1 MALWSGG
8 NHWDPGPLLPH
19 LSNEVPEI
27 IGPCGPKLGDLS
39 LGLSEFST
47 TFQNPRAKPGNAVV
61 QGCSARWWRPTCLLR
76 GPASLASDA
85 HLLPDP
91 SRERG
96 WPPATC
102 RAVAEEKADGSS
114 WSGRSLPLESH
125 GMFTKLPAPKALGSG
140 FCHIPQEERWRKWL
154 KGGVPTPSDTG
165 TQGSLMPLPPVQTA
179 NPWWN
184 GGLMFQ
190 ASAPQ
195 SGWRRVGAPR
205 TLARIPSKELCS
217 NLLNVG
223 MLL

>member
-1 MALWSGG
+1 MAA
-8 NHWDPGPLLPH
+8 H
-19 LSNEVPEI
+19 LSAQ
-27 IGPCGPKLGDLS
+27 GPCLF
-39 LGLSEFST
+39 GL
-47 TFQNPRAKPGNAVV
+47 
-61 QGCSARWWRPTCLLR
+61 WRP
-76 GPASLASDA
+76 PA
-85 HLLPDP
+85 P
-91 SRERG
+91 
-96 WPPATC
+96 WPVSGTRPTAC
-102 RAVAEEKADGSS
+102 NAQS
-114 WSGRSLPLESH
+114 SGRREGRWEFLIRQDSLPLESH

-165 TQGSLMPLPPVQTA
+165 TQGSLMPLPTVPTA
-179 NPWWN
+179 NPLWN
-184 GGLMFQ
+184 GGPTFQ